1 VPPFQGDSPVAVAYQ
16 HVRENAAAPSSRVP
30 ELPRALDSIVMKAL
44 AKNQLNRYQTAGEM
58 RSDLQRALANQP
70 VSAEAVMT
78 DAERTQFIARTP
90 VLPVVPRRDVP
101 PEPEPSS
108 RSGLVWAAI
117 VVVLL
122 IVIGGGIFLI
132 STIGN
137 GGDGGASTSP
147 PVLQA
152 AVPQVIG
159 DSPETAAAKFRTA
172 KLRLVLDTVTK
183 TTNGPCDDG
192 STPTKD
198 GGVCKLLSSA
208 GENGQPVAV
217 GARLDRGSTVF
228 YQTYVQAKVNVPPV
242 EGLSTSQALQALNAK
257 GLKGTLKRVRSTT
270 QQGQVLNQQ
279 PGVGVAVAPGSTVV
293 LTVSTGKVKLPDVTN
308 KTLDDAKAE
317 LNRAGFTNVQ
327 PDQTQ
332 ITSDEQKDGLV
343 AAQDPTAGIAYSPDT
358 KVSLTIYQYKKP
370 EPSCTTETPTPTTST
385 TTSPV
390 GSPTPT
396 ASVTI
401 TTTTTPS
408 PTSSLPICGPGNS

>member
-1 VPPFQGDSPVAVAYQ
+1 VP
-16 HVRENAAAPSSRVP
+16 
-30 ELPRALDSIVMKAL
+30 
-44 AKNQLNRYQTAGEM
+44 
-58 RSDLQRALANQP
+58 
-70 VSAEAVMT
+70 
-78 DAERTQFIARTP
+78 
-90 VLPVVPRRDVP
+90 
-101 PEPEPSS
+101 
-108 RSGLVWAAI
+108 
-117 VVVLL
+117 
-122 IVIGGGIFLI
+122 
-132 STIGN
+132 
-137 GGDGGASTSP
+137 
-147 PVLQA
+147 QA

-172 KLRLVLDTVTK
+172 KLRLVVDTVNK

-198 GGVCKLLSSA
+198 GGVCKLLSST

-228 YQTYVQAKVNVPPV
+228 YQTYVQAKINVPSVVGMSYSDAVNKLAP
-242 EGLSTSQALQALNAK
+242 N
-257 GLKGTLKRVRSTT
+257 LKASRKDVNDITPA
-270 QQGQVLNQQ
+270 GQVIGQRPVVNDQ
-279 PGVGVAVAPGSTVV
+279 VAPGSTVV
-293 LTVSTGKVKLPDVTN
+293 LTVSTGQVKLPDVTN

-317 LNRAGFTNVQ
+317 LNRAGFTNVH

-332 ITSDEQKDGLV
+332 VTSDQQKDGLV
-343 AAQDPTAGIAYSPDT
+343 AAQDPTADIAYSPGT
-358 KVSLTIYQYKKP
+358 KITLTIYQYKKP